1 MQIIEI
7 KTLVD
12 ITNTKVTRLN
22 QGTQLELD
30 QCRNF
35 ITLLQ
40 CVELRSIV
48 SYDSSP
54 QHEAVDVKGMG
65 LKDAIYLL
73 ENRGLKV
80 ITEGY
85 GAVKYQSII
94 AGSSV
99 VRGTYIV
106 IKLGT

>member
-1 MQIIEI
+1 MISNHQIKGTAETEWV
-7 KTLVD
+7 KTGVDVQSIDLKELETDTHLV
-12 ITNTKVTRLN
+12 
-22 QGTQLELD
+22 
-30 QCRNF
+30 
-35 ITLLQ
+35 
-40 CVELRSIV
+40 
-48 SYDSSP
+48 P
-54 QHEAVDVKGMG
+54 DVKGMG